1 MTDEPRETTEGGGE
15 PMPDRLVAM
24 ARDSYNPPPATP
36 RDEIWARIEASRR
49 GPSGQV
55 IPFPSPSSRPSTRW
69 LRYATGIAALI
80 AIGIGIGRF
89 TIPSSPGS
97 DVATSAPATRSTN
110 SRAYA
115 VATSD
120 HLGRVETLLTS
131 LRTEPGSADLAGQ
144 ARDLLIS
151 TRLLLDARRVTDPR
165 TRALLEDLELIL
177 VQVVQLDPGVSSEEL
192 DLITD
197 GLEQRQVL
205 PRLRSAI
212 PAGSSRL

>member
-1 MTDEPRETTEGGGE
+1 MTDERTETTEGGNE

-24 ARDSYNPPPATP
+24 ARDTYNPPPATP
-36 RDEIWARIEASRR
+36 RDEIWARIEATRR
-49 GPSGQV
+49 GPPTQV
-55 IPFPSPSSRPSTRW
+55 IPFPAPSSRRSTRW
-69 LRYATGIAALI
+69 LRYATGVAALI

-89 TIPSSPGS
+89 ASPASPGS
-97 DVATSAPATRSTN
+97 DVAISAPVDRSTN

-115 VATSD
+115 IATSD

-131 LRTEPGSADLAGQ
+131 LRTEPENTDLAGQ

-151 TRLLLDARRVTDPR
+151 TRLLLDARRLTDPR

-177 VQVVQLDPGVSSEEL
+177 VQVVQLDPGASSEEL

-205 PRLRSAI
+205 PRLRNAI
-212 PAGSSRL
+212 PAGPSRL

>member
-1 MTDEPRETTEGGGE
+1 MTDKRTDTTEGGNE
-15 PMPDRLVAM
+15 PWPDRLVAM
-24 ARDSYNPPPATP
+24 ARDTYNPPPATP
-36 RDEIWARIEASRR
+36 RDEIWARIDAARR
-49 GPSGQV
+49 GPSGRV

-69 LRYATGIAALI
+69 LRYATGIAALV

-89 TIPSSPGS
+89 AIPSPSGS
-97 DVATSAPATRSTN
+97 DITTSAPAVRSTD

-165 TRALLEDLELIL
+165 TRSLLEDLELIL
-177 VQVVQLDPGVSSEEL
+177 VQVVQLDPGASSEEL

-205 PRLRSAI
+205 SRLRSAI
-212 PAGSSRL
+212 PAGPSRL